1 MCAPQAERSGPRLAI
16 GIEVRTAREQL
27 VILQS
32 PATLV
37 TDKSTHLWGVTA
49 PPGPDFDAR
58 GGMPRSACVRTQPVT
73 LRVRVSLKLDTAGR
87 DPVASANPVASAAAA
102 PNPCH
107 PDAAAAAAAP
117 GAGSAAG
124 TPLSVSDED
133 EDDAT
138 GAGDGDNLDRAAHRG
153 GDRGGKR
160 PRLEVA
166 GSADADAPPSPTA
179 AGAAAGNSTATAAA
193 AAAATAAAAAVG
205 LSSVDDA
212 RLQGL
217 VTTIEAELWEIFKG
231 KRESQRHQLYRQKGA
246 GRASLR
252 ALVFC
257 GAFSAHQQEVVLSRL
272 IRTFCAD
279 KKREKYMKCVSGP
292 PSFLLPPH
300 QNRRHRRVAELT
312 RSPHLPP
319 PPPPHTLRVVGWV
332 SLSPPSIAARY
343 VADVLFPETLIRMA
357 MQVAALTYPQ
367 AEELLEKTA
376 AAPPPD

>member
-193 AAAATAAAAAVG
+193 AAATAAAAAVG